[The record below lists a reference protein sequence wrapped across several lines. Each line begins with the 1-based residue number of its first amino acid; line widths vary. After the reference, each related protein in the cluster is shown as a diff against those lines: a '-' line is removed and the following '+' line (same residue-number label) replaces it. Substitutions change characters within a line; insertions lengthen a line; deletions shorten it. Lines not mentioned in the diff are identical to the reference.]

1 MIIDITIPEA
11 GESITEG
18 FLASWSVSD
27 GDFVVEGQVL
37 LEFETDKTTLDVS
50 APASGRI
57 SITTEAGVDVQVSQV
72 VAKIDTE
79 AQGENKQ
86 ITPAEKAPKAT
97 SPPSKSTTPPVQKD
111 DEAIPR
117 STPSARQEGERH
129 NVNLNQIQGS
139 ERGGM
144 RTKSDV
150 LESVKSSSPL
160 STSPPQNHE
169 ARREPLSRIRRAI
182 ASNLK
187 RTKEELVLLTTFN
200 EVDMSAAKA
209 LRSRH
214 GEAFL
219 QRHGVKLGYMGLFL
233 KAVAHSMEQYPQ
245 INAHIEGEDAV
256 YPDGIHISVAVSTP
270 KGLVTPVIRHVQSLS
285 IAQIEQTIRHYA
297 EKAMGKS
304 LLPQDMEGGSF
315 TVTNGGVFGSM
326 MSTPLPSPGQSA
338 ILGMHAIL
346 DRPIAHDGQ
355 VEIHPMMYVALSY
368 DHRLVDGREAVGFLK
383 GIKEAIEDPQ
393 RLLLEV

>member
-18 FLASWSVSD
+18 FLASWSVTD

-37 LEFETDKTTLDVS
+37 FEFETDKTTLDVS

-57 SITTEAGVDVQVSQV
+57 SITTEAGVDVQVAQV
-72 VAKIDTE
+72 VAQIDTE
-79 AQGENKQ
+79 AQGEGKQ
-86 ITPAEKAPKAT
+86 PPPPKEE
-97 SPPSKSTTPPVQKD
+97 SLETPPLSSPKMPPVPK
-111 DEAIPR
+111 EHEPILR

-129 NVNLNQIQGS
+129 QRNLNQVQGS

-144 RTKSDV
+144 RTKMDV
-150 LESVKSSSPL
+150 LESLPSPSSHPLSSPQ
-160 STSPPQNHE
+160 SQE

-200 EVDMSAAKA
+200 EVDMSAAKS

-219 QRHGVKLGYMGLFL
+219 QRHGVKLGFMGLFL
-233 KAVAHSMEQYPQ
+233 KAVAHSMEPFPQ
-245 INAHIEGEDAV
+245 INAHIDGEDAV
-256 YPDGIHISVAVSTP
+256 YPDGVHISVAVSTP

-285 IAQIEQTIRHYA
+285 IAQIEQAIRHFA
-297 EKAMGKS
+297 EKAMGKT

-338 ILGMHAIL
+338 ILGMHAII

-355 VEIHPMMYVALSY
+355 VEIHPMMYVALTY

-383 GIKEAIEDPQ
+383 SIKEAIEDPQ